1 MFHFNKKIEEKEEEK
16 EKKEKEDIR
25 YPAAF
30 AAEYLNAR
38 YKDLSEEE
46 LQTTRHIQDITKSF
60 GIVMEELSALT
71 DNIESFRNIF
81 SNIETT
87 VGELTEVKSGVHSS
101 VDDAQQQVE
110 VLKKSSDEVGRKF
123 QNMDTTFL
131 SLQSA
136 VQEIQ
141 KSTSGIVNIANQT
154 NLLSINASVEAAHA
168 GEHGKGFAVV
178 AGNVKMLSG
187 KIKELVEAVN
197 KSVEKV
203 QDGMESLNQSIVES
217 QEALSASLAQVEKTY
232 ENFDKIKIEAG
243 KTGVTQQNIMH
254 AVENSADSVRQLG
267 DYVVVS
273 KKNYEKVS
281 EVIRYIDEHET
292 NKGFIYEDIDNVLKQ
307 IALLMKEDR

>member
-1 MFHFNKKIEEKEEEK
+1 MFHFKKKIEEKE

-30 AAEYLNAR
+30 AAEYLNTR
-38 YKDLSEEE
+38 YKDLSGEE
-46 LQTTRHIQDITKSF
+46 LQTTQHIKDITKSF

-81 SNIETT
+81 SNIEAT
-87 VGELTEVKSGVHSS
+87 VGELTEVKSGVHDS
-101 VDDAQQQVE
+101 VDDAQRQVE

-178 AGNVKMLSG
+178 AGNVKTLSG

-203 QDGMESLNQSIVES
+203 QDDMESLNQSIAES

-267 DYVVVS
+267 DYVMVS
-273 KKNYEKVS
+273 RKNYEKVS
-281 EVIRYIDEHET
+281 EIIRYIDEHET
-292 NKGFIYEDIDNVLKQ
+292 NKGFIFEDIDNVLKQ
-307 IALLMKEDR
+307 MVDLMKEER